1 MKVQDGR
8 VGCAGKE
15 GNYTLQ
21 SQTLG
26 WQLQRGVTKLELF
39 ENSNCLTCNAE
50 SDYATTNI
58 ARSPT
63 PGRLILY
70 WVLINVLSFYKCLL
84 YKASYKLYHFQF
96 ISVANQIFSK
106 VEICKLKRESNL
118 PGQLTNRLKYFQIL
132 VKNSLCYLSF
142 KFYKFDSPGCQT
154 PGSKKMWTFNKQIC
168 QM

>member
-1 MKVQDGR
+1 MKVHDGR

-84 YKASYKLYHFQF
+84 YKALYKLYHFQF

-106 VEICKLKRESNL
+106 VEICKLKRDVQRDFRPLVFSLIKPTWATDQQVKIFSNF
-118 PGQLTNRLKYFQIL
+118 G
-132 VKNSLCYLSF
+132 
-142 KFYKFDSPGCQT
+142 
-154 PGSKKMWTFNKQIC
+154 
-168 QM
+168 